1 MKKITGILIILAV
14 MAFAGITAA
23 AAPEDVQDYIR
34 VGISDSSIGSS
45 YNAVSD
51 LGFAVYEYSGG
62 NVVLRKNFSDMKEL
76 TVKVDSD
83 YINIYDPS
91 DTDSAPIYSYDN
103 TSKYFVGSADM
114 ENGII
119 SLSGK
124 SYRGGV
130 MLFKSGS
137 STVKFINVI
146 NLEKYLYGVLPKEMS
161 SSYPVEALKA
171 QAVAARSYAMGNI
184 NRHGSLGYDVCNTQ
198 CCQVYGG
205 VASEVAK
212 CSSAVN
218 ETEGMVAYYNGEPV
232 SCYYSANN
240 GGYIESSKDIWG
252 TEVGYLQAKKDE
264 YNPEYNWTVSFTT
277 EKLSSILKSAGYS
290 VGTVTGVN
298 ILEKTEG
305 GSVTSLEFVGTGGS
319 AVIGKSK
326 IRSLLGSSTVKSLK
340 FTITKSSL
348 STEAVPPKAYAR
360 SVSGSATEKILSGL
374 SVMDKNGTV
383 TVLGSGTVT
392 AQSSS
397 QISSIKGTSGTE
409 GTDEIDGIE
418 ISGKGYGHC
427 VGMSQMGAKAMAESG
442 FKYDEI
448 LKYYYT
454 GITIK

>member
-374 SVMDKNGTV
+374 SVMGKNGTI

-397 QISSIKGTSGTE
+397 QISSIKGTSGAE

-427 VGMSQMGAKAMAESG
+427 VGMSQMGAKAMAENG

-454 GITIK
+454 GITVE